1 MFDLNDGWSW
11 GAAAWGTPVQAEED
25 LIPILISPGS

>member
-11 GAAAWGTPVQAEED
+11 GEQSWGTPVQAQAD
-25 LIPILISPGS
+25 LIPILISSS